1 MHNSIKWLATCLFI
15 TSLPTAAVDTHPSKG
30 LLTVHVNGV
39 LDNSGSIEL
48 QLLSSQLQYDEQSPP
63 YRECSQPADTK
74 SAICVFSDVPH
85 GDYAIFVFHDKNS
98 DSDLNVN
105 YFGIPTERLGLSNVN
120 LETNENPSFDDS
132 KFSFNSQHAQVF
144 LNLQ

>member
-1 MHNSIKWLATCLFI
+1 MHNSIKWLATCLLI
-15 TSLPTAAVDTHPSKG
+15 TTLPTAADPHSSAG
-30 LLTVHVNGV
+30 LLTVHINGIIE
-39 LDNSGSIEL
+39 NSGSIEL
-48 QLLSSQLQYDEQSPP
+48 QLLSNQQQYDEQNPP
-63 YRECSQPADTK
+63 YRECSQPADTQ

-98 DSDLNVN
+98 DGDLNMN
-105 YFGIPTERLGLSNVN
+105 YFGIPTERLGLTNVN
-120 LETNENPSFDDS
+120 LETNEYPSFDDS